1 MSYRLITKATL
12 TLANNEFTVDIRAYA
27 SPKGAAVGTLSLN
40 GSDVPFKLT
49 GGQGRGSV
57 VRCYAYFPLGN
68 ESAYIEITK
77 DQMTELKS
85 GNHATITTQAAVDK
99 IIASPEAPDTVED
112 IVDAISEAAEPVAP
126 KATRKSRKVAA

>member
-12 TLANNEFTVDIRAYA
+12 TLANNESQVDIRAYA

-57 VRCYAYFPLGN
+57 VRCYAYFPLGT
-68 ESAYIEITK
+68 ESAYIEVSR
-77 DQMTELKS
+77 DQFTELKS

-99 IIASPEAPDTVED
+99 IVASPEAPDTVED
-112 IVDAISEAAEPVAP
+112 IVDATSEAAEPAP